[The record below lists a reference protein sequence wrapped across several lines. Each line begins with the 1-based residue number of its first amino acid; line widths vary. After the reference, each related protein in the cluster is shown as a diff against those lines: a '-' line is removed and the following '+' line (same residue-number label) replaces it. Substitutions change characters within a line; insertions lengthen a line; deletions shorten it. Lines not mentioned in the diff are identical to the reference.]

1 MRPFA
6 INLQVLSCTQNFNRV
21 EKFSFPRLLDSFGD
35 KSFEKISVI
44 SKITFLTRP
53 KVSYESAS

>member
-1 MRPFA
+1 MRSFE

-35 KSFEKISVI
+35 KSFEKISD
-44 SKITFLTRP
+44 F
-53 KVSYESAS
+53 